1 MAKQTIKGE
10 NGKEYEL
17 KEKKPFYK
25 KTWFKILIG
34 ILVIILI
41 IQALGGNDNTSQKEN
56 NDISGTNN
64 VITTESNESEMEDT
78 EVEAIDI
85 TATELITA
93 YENNEVKADKDYK
106 GKLANISGVVRN
118 IGIVLDN
125 TYVTIDGGEDMEF
138 ISVQCNFEDEDEI
151 EKVSNLSKGD
161 NIVIQGVIDGQSLDI
176 SVKDSKI
183 IE

>member
-64 VITTESNESEMEDT
+64 VITTESNE
-78 EVEAIDI
+78 
-85 TATELITA
+85 
-93 YENNEVKADKDYK
+93 NRK
-106 GKLANISGVVRN
+106 
-118 IGIVLDN
+118 
-125 TYVTIDGGEDMEF
+125 
-138 ISVQCNFEDEDEI
+138 
-151 EKVSNLSKGD
+151 
-161 NIVIQGVIDGQSLDI
+161 SL
-176 SVKDSKI
+176 KPFKRR
-183 IE
+183 